1 MILSRGD
8 VVYFGP
14 AKHAVTYFA
23 GLHFHIRPF
32 INPADF
38 LRTLYD
44 HSRLMLC
51 TPLLTMSRHRGRLV
65 GRQLM
70 WSSKT
75 RSDTS
80 AHRRSF
86 SPLPACST
94 LNPGTGSLRVAH
106 RFQQSSLITIL
117 SLSAD

>member
-44 HSRLMLC
+44 HSRLTLY
-51 TPLLTMSRHRGRLV
+51 
-65 GRQLM
+65 
-70 WSSKT
+70 
-75 RSDTS
+75 
-80 AHRRSF
+80 
-86 SPLPACST
+86 LPC
-94 LNPGTGSLRVAH
+94 
-106 RFQQSSLITIL
+106 
-117 SLSAD
+117 